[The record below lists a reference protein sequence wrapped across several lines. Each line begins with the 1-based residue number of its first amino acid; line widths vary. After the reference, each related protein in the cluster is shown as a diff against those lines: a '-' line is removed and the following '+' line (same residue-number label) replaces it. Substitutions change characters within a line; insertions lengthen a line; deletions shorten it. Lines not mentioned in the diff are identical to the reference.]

1 MKKIMFLCHGN
12 ICRSPMAEFIM
23 KDILRKSGSEADFMV
38 SSAAV
43 SDEETGNPVY
53 PPALSKLREKGIPAG
68 KHQAHRISVEEFRE
82 SDLVIV
88 MDRSNIDFL
97 TYIVG
102 QDAVYNSGKVHMLME
117 YAQSARDGMTG
128 GEDNPSCTGKRQ
140 FRYPSVADPWYTRDF
155 ETTFHDVMAGCI
167 GLAYRLG
174 VSCRFDRQ
182 E

>member
-1 MKKIMFLCHGN
+1 
-12 ICRSPMAEFIM
+12 MAEFIM

-43 SDEETGNPVY
+43 SDEETGNPIY

-102 QDAVYNSGKVHMLME
+102 QNAVYNSGKVHMLME
-117 YAQSARDGMTG
+117 YAQSARDGMA
-128 GEDNPSCTGKRQ
+128 GEGDNPSCTGKRQ

-155 ETTFHDVMAGCI
+155 ETTFQDILAGCT
-167 GLAYRLG
+167 GLAGRLG
-174 VSCRFDRQ
+174 VLCGL
-182 E
+182 EKPE